1 MDLVLQIV
9 NDGGVAAAPER
20 KRRMVFGRAG
30 GRIGRA
36 SDCEWVLPNP
46 YVSRHHATVSHA
58 DGTFYIESAGENGV
72 ALNDPAH
79 VLARFERHALSHG
92 DRLFIDELQV
102 SVEISAAGMDS
113 SAPGTI
119 PELHTDA
126 AGPLDPAAEDLDPL
140 RRLLSNASP
149 ASLADTAAGRVA
161 WNNSSSLAD
170 HFSPP
175 RLEQPARPEAF
186 VRADAEQP
194 AWPGSSARPDQLV
207 HPEPALPVAEDW
219 DYTHTPFD
227 HPEKEPLSAAA
238 PVLEPPVAPSVAAKM
253 ESGEPPPDFVRSML
267 QGLIDERQARAQM
280 AAQLRLRNLPGG
292 PSDQN
297 PLRYAVNAQEAI
309 RLLFGPPD
317 AGRLSAAQA
326 ITDALEEVHA
336 HHLATCS
343 AIQAAFQSMLSR
355 FDPEALEARFE
366 RRLKNAGVLP
376 IGSRFRYWPLYVE
389 FFEQL
394 AAGHDGGFQQLFGEA
409 FAGAYDNQLNALKG
423 RRAGATA

>member
-9 NDGGVAAAPER
+9 NDGGSAAPER
-20 KRRMVFGRAG
+20 KARAVFGRAG

-92 DRLFIDELQV
+92 DRLFIDELEV
-102 SVEISAAGMDS
+102 SVEISAAGIASD
-113 SAPGTI
+113 APASI
-119 PELHTDA
+119 PELHAGAT
-126 AGPLDPAAEDLDPL
+126 GPLDPATGDLDPL
-140 RRLLSNASP
+140 RRLLSSDSP
-149 ASLADTAAGRVA
+149 ASLADTAARQVP

-175 RLEQPARPEAF
+175 RLEQPARRESLVQPE
-186 VRADAEQP
+186 
-194 AWPGSSARPDQLV
+194 SAM
-207 HPEPALPVAEDW
+207 PVAEDW
-219 DYTHTPFD
+219 NYTPFD
-227 HPEKEPLSAAA
+227 RSASEPPRARVSATAPAVASAAA
-238 PVLEPPVAPSVAAKM
+238 TGFASATAPASGTVAAPALTAKSA
-253 ESGEPPPDFVRSML
+253 SGEPIPDFVRSML
-267 QGLIDERQARAQM
+267 QGLIDERQARAQV

-297 PLRYAVNAQEAI
+297 PLRYAVNAQDAV
-309 RLLFGPPD
+309 RLLFASTD
-317 AGRLSAAQA
+317 SSHLSAAQVIA
-326 ITDALEEVHA
+326 DALEEVHA

-343 AIQAAFQSMLSR
+343 AMQAAFQSMLSR
-355 FDPEALEARFE
+355 FDPEALEERFE
-366 RRLKNAGVLP
+366 RRLKSAGVLP
-376 IGSRFRYWPLYVE
+376 IGSRLRYWPMYVE

-394 AAGHDGGFQQLFGEA
+394 ATGHDGGFQQLFGEA
-409 FAGAYDNQLNALKG
+409 FAGAYENQINALKG
-423 RRAGATA
+423 RRGGATA